1 MLPFFYMRFFRNGN
15 LTILQP
21 FIDKMEKGELTLEN
35 ILEEDEIVQDL
46 KTNPNSK
53 FIGMLTNKA
62 IRQLIDYATKIPKS
76 DDKNVGYKY
85 PFNATEILCC
95 ENKSVIERIMTE
107 KKKGEPSDE
116 EEDEKDEKEEG
127 EKEKRGGYNVDDE
140 KNDEENEEFIEDK
153 EEEEENKE
161 QIQEKQQERSTE
173 AERVW
178 QRQGRHSESRL
189 WGKTGYGRNSDR
201 IAESFPK
208 RLKNFWRLRIILY
221 LCNPF
226 WKGKFENAADIAQLA
241 RARDL

>member
-1 MLPFFYMRFFRNGN
+1 MLPFFNMRFFRNGN

-53 FIGMLTNKA
+53 FIGMLTDKA
-62 IRQLIDYATKIPKS
+62 IRQLIDYATRIPKS

-95 ENKSVIERIMTE
+95 ENKSVIERIMAE

-127 EKEKRGGYNVDDE
+127 EKEKSGGDNVDDE
-140 KNDEENEEFIEDK
+140 KNEEENE
-153 EEEEENKE
+153 
-161 QIQEKQQERSTE
+161 
-173 AERVW
+173 
-178 QRQGRHSESRL
+178 
-189 WGKTGYGRNSDR
+189 
-201 IAESFPK
+201 
-208 RLKNFWRLRIILY
+208 
-221 LCNPF
+221 
-226 WKGKFENAADIAQLA
+226 
-241 RARDL
+241 